1 MPSMANI
8 TVKDSANVDVIY
20 VAAAPSAGDR
30 SPAIWRANALSPII
44 GFRPS
49 FSVMTR
55 DNQKQSGRIMEASF
69 KFPILGNVNG
79 QTVVLATVP
88 YTFAG
93 TIPTNI
99 DSTLALNAFT
109 QFGNLCASSLVRS
122 IVSDGY
128 APT

>member
-8 TVKDSANVDVIY
+8 TVKDSANADVIY
-20 VAAAPSAGDR
+20 VAATPSAGDR
-30 SPAIWRANALSPII
+30 SSAIWRANALSPII

-69 KFPILGNVNG
+69 KFPILGNVSG
-79 QTVVLATVP
+79 QTVLLATVP

-99 DSTLALNAFT
+99 DSALALNAFT
-109 QFGNLCASSLVRS
+109 QFGNLCASALVRS

>member
-8 TVKDSANVDVIY
+8 TVKDSASVDVIY
-20 VAAAPSAGDR
+20 VAAVPSAGDR

-69 KFPILGNVNG
+69 RFPVLGTIDG
-79 QTVVLATVP
+79 QTVLLATVP
-88 YTFAG
+88 FTFAG

-109 QFGNLCASSLVRS
+109 QFGNLCAASLIRS
-122 IVSDGY
+122 VVSDGY